1 MILIN
6 ADLQI
11 KVAVLSFNFDVFLAL
26 ISEMKL
32 Q

>member
-11 KVAVLSFNFDVFLAL
+11 KVAVLSYSFNMNFAL